1 MTWNPFGLFRGEL
14 SHREASNADDPV
26 RVDENQTLPRVPHV
40 MYVNFDAKT
49 LEMEGVGER
58 PWDRAF
64 FRDVAKVLLER
75 GNARVIAF
83 DFLFSPKS
91 ASRMVPE
98 DNVYRSDGAVGEL
111 VAAYPDRVVLGA
123 GYTGVQTML
132 MKVPDISAN
141 PPVFKE
147 GFDETTIEGKYPYP
161 EAPTYP
167 MQSFV
172 DGEHLGRIGSITVI
186 PYRTVDNVPRWVPLW
201 FPGGGKA
208 HAYNVLGGKRD
219 KLALDLLK
227 SSSAEIIEIE
237 SSLINL
243 KTKRKAVQQDLA
255 SAGALLASLGE
266 GKKTLEQKI
275 SKLQAELALVL
286 MGNETPD
293 SNNSNISSEEVEQL
307 EEKINELNE
316 VIGNFQTTLKANPAL
331 AAVVGPQLK
340 ARKDERTE
348 LISKLAELKQDTA
361 KSSQQDQLDPAA
373 LKKLEAKISEL
384 DEIIGNFQKT
394 LEANPAIATVVGPQ
408 LKARKDERTELIS
421 KLAELKQVTAKSSQ
435 QDQLD
440 PAALKK
446 LEAKIS
452 ELDEIIGNFQ
462 KTLEANPAIAAVV
475 APQLKVR
482 EAERA
487 ELAAQ
492 ISESVTGDNNASG
505 DRTGEIVVDD
515 KRVTQIRS
523 TIKQASEELRS
534 LTLKLTDAAKVLA
547 ENRTKLDAVQGDFS
561 QKEKNLLFLQGG
573 FETELIESDG
583 RLRLVSK
590 LPGDEGNGSLVESF
604 PNEMPLLYERNY
616 YTLGLEALLAYYG
629 LGHDAVRLSND
640 DKRLV
645 VIGRDGQELV
655 NAPLNEKQFV
665 EVNWF
670 SKWSARIPEVVGL
683 REARKFYG
691 DKRYS
696 EYIALTPEIIR
707 GFISRIK
714 NFDAPLEDV
723 KLPQVLSEIGVAEE
737 HVTVASEL
745 VKAASGELPPEDA
758 PGFKEL
764 LALTVAIEYYFL
776 PVGLDS
782 PYNPMCGM
790 KDVLD
795 FDRYLSQRTSDLVSI
810 DGMLAKIQDVFI
822 PQIESVL
829 KENPEHP
836 EALAKMEE
844 IKVALASNE
853 GERVKVSKELEL
865 LNAFF
870 AKFNNAIVFI
880 GPEEKT
886 FQDLAPTPFD
896 SVDVPKVSVHGNL
909 VKTLTSGLYL
919 KRLPE
924 WVDHLVTL
932 GFCLAMAFIS
942 VYSGP
947 KASLVQVGGLFLQVG
962 YVFMAFF
969 MFSETHVLW
978 PVVAPTCAGL
988 STTFVGLGV
997 MLVLEQK
1004 AKGRLKGMFGSYV
1017 SQDLVDQMVE
1027 SGEEP
1032 SLGGQETKIT
1042 AFFSDVQAFSSFS
1055 ELLTPTG
1062 LVDLMNEYL
1071 TAMTNILQEERGTLD
1086 KYIGDAIV
1094 GMYGA
1099 PIPMDDHAYQSVKTA
1114 LLMQSRQLELR
1125 DKWANEAEKWG
1136 ACHELVSKMQT
1147 RIGCNTGT
1155 ATVGNM
1161 GALDRFNY
1169 TMMGDMVNLAARCES
1184 GAKAY
1189 GAYIMITQ
1197 ETRDAAM
1204 PTKDDI
1210 AYRYLD
1216 KIVVKGRS
1224 QPVSMYEPTGFKNEL
1239 TQETQDCLDCFQQG
1253 IDKYL
1258 LQDWKGALKMF
1269 EKAKGFEPNKP
1280 GVTAGVKDN
1289 PSMILIDRCQVMKD
1303 NPPGDDWDGVYVM
1316 TSK

>member
-275 SKLQAELALVL
+275 SKLQSELALVL

-629 LGHDAVRLSND
+629 LGHDAVRVSND